1 MKLDLKIVEGIK
13 QGISSWPSMYITA
26 QGRRVIAA
34 RLDDIKKEMVAAGW
48 RNISRI
54 DEKDCKDSGLEIVS
68 AYYGQRARPVKRFCN
83 VVVLREASASTDRSE
98 MTSDEYINSLE
109 D

>member
-34 RLDDIKKEMVAAGW
+34 RLDDIKKEMVA
-48 RNISRI
+48 
-54 DEKDCKDSGLEIVS
+54 LELW
-68 AYYGQRARPVKRFCN
+68 P
-83 VVVLREASASTDRSE
+83 ASFFPGD
-98 MTSDEYINSLE
+98 
-109 D
+109 